1 MAIKS
6 VYALTHKQQTAD
18 VFEWPVSVYYEDTDT
33 LGMVYHANYLKYFER
48 ARVEWLIALDVN
60 LPEIAATTRRAFVV
74 HRVNIE
80 YLKPAALGDRLAA
93 TVEVL
98 ELRSCFVEL
107 RQTVRRGEELLTQAE
122 VRIVY
127 IDMDKLKPAVLPDAV
142 RTKLNTRVECES
154 DH

>member
-1 MAIKS
+1 MALKP
-6 VYALTHKQQTAD
+6 VYQLSRAIETSA
-18 VFEWPVSVYYEDTDT
+18 VFAFPVSVYYEDTDT

-48 ARVEWLIALDVN
+48 ARVEWLNAIDVN
-60 LPEIAATTRRAFVV
+60 LVKIAQAARQAFVV

-80 YLKPAALGDRLAA
+80 YLKPATLGDKLEA

-98 ELRSCFVEL
+98 AIRSCFVDL

-127 IDMDKLKPAVLPDAV
+127 IDMDKLKPVVLPDLV
-142 RTKLNTRVECES
+142 REKLNRVI
-154 DH
+154 

>member
-1 MAIKS
+1 MALKP
-6 VYALTHKQQTAD
+6 VYELSREQENAN
-18 VFEWPVSVYYEDTDT
+18 VFAWPVSVYYEDTDT

-48 ARVEWLIALDVN
+48 ARVEWLNAIDVN
-60 LPEIAATTRRAFVV
+60 LVKIAQAARQAFVV

-80 YLKPAALGDRLAA
+80 YLKPAALGDRLEA

-98 ELRSCFVEL
+98 SIRSCFVEL

-127 IDMDKLKPAVLPDAV
+127 IDMDKLKPVVLPDGV
-142 RTKLNTRVECES
+142 RNNLKKVTSV
-154 DH
+154 